1 MDTREGKEEGTQG
14 MKEEAT
20 LGTQEG
26 QHLEVK
32 TGMGEEGKSFQDQE
46 AEENHG
52 IEGTAK
58 IEGAD
63 NQGEA
68 LIGRGGEP
76 DIPVTGREADQ
87 VIQKREEEIEME
99 ETKEED
105 SGAIVEMEEAS
116 PEVLQ
121 SIAMEEEHCYE
132 SKLLAPGQCRTPP
145 FTERNIYPVKH
156 ASHSTK

>member
-1 MDTREGKEEGTQG
+1 MNNLKLFEEILDFWDG
-14 MKEEAT
+14 
-20 LGTQEG
+20 L
-26 QHLEVK
+26 
-32 TGMGEEGKSFQDQE
+32 MGEEGKDFPDPE
-46 AEENHG
+46 AEENL
-52 IEGTAK
+52 EVEETATL
-58 IEGAD
+58 EEVD
-63 NQGEA
+63 HQGEA
-68 LIGRGGEP
+68 LIGKGGDP
-76 DIPVTGREADQ
+76 DIPMTGKEADQ
-87 VIQKREEEIEME
+87 VIQEREEEIEME